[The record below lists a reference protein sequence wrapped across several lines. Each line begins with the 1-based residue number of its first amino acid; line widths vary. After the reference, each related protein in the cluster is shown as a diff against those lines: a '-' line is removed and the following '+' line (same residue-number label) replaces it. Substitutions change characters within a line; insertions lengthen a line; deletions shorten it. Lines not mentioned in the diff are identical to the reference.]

1 MNDGTSL
8 DIGHYFSD
16 VFDVNTVIWCHC
28 DDDGTTQISG
38 FLEGVYTSESHQKKT
53 VMLGSDKV
61 LLMIYTRTIYLIAF
75 IYVFDKQF
83 SHI

>member
-38 FLEGVYTSESHQKKT
+38 FLEGVYTSESHQKKNCY
-53 VMLGSDKV
+53 VRLRQS
-61 LLMIYTRTIYLIAF
+61 TINDLYKNNIPYS
-75 IYVFDKQF
+75 I
-83 SHI
+83 HICI